1 MTHAVPAPLVVAIDG
16 PAGAGKSTLTARI
29 VPLIAEALGAT
40 VPVVHMDDIY
50 NSWEDGPTG
59 GAARLAELILTPWAE
74 DRPAVY
80 RRYDWHAGGWGDQV
94 TVGPGPVAV
103 VEGCGA
109 GAGALRAA
117 ADHPALRTIVVWIEP
132 ADDADAAL
140 ERAIARDGESQR
152 AGLELW
158 ARLQSEHYAAERT
171 PDRADVVAH
180 HDGAGSYRLDMRA
193 PTDEPGSHDDVV
205 HQALTQAVS
214 AARTAGSGR

>member
-1 MTHAVPAPLVVAIDG
+1 MTQAVAAPLVLAIDG

-94 TVGPGPVAV
+94 TVEPGPVAV

-109 GAGALRAA
+109 GAGTLYAA
-117 ADHPALRTIVVWIEP
+117 AAHLELGTIVLWIEP
-132 ADDADAAL
+132 ADDAEAAL

-180 HDGAGSYRLDMRA
+180 HDGAGGFRLEVKA
-193 PTDEPGSHDDVV
+193 LAHVPGSRADVV
-205 HQALTQAVS
+205 HHALTQAVS
-214 AARTAGSGR
+214 AARPTGSAR